1 MKWNEVRV
9 LGFGCPV
16 RILNQLDA
24 LEFERFS
31 FSLGLGGGVID
42 SLLKNLVWMI
52 SPRYFSHCRTEK
64 KNTKASS
71 RFLSKQQG

>member
-31 FSLGLGGGVID
+31 FSLGLGGGG
-42 SLLKNLVWMI
+42 LLTV
-52 SPRYFSHCRTEK
+52 S
-64 KNTKASS
+64 
-71 RFLSKQQG
+71 